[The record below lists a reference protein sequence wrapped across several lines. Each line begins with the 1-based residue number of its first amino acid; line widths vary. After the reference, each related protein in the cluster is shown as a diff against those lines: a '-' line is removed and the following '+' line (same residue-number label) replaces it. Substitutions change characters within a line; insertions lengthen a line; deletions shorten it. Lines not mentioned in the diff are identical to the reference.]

1 MVDMGGMV
9 IIKCKQTRVSA
20 DLFLNN
26 HIYCYNIFL
35 WSVMQWC
42 SSCASFIILKTP
54 KATMSPWKYYG
65 VRCIPNN
72 WTILIMYKVKKN
84 SSYYPVFPSAFGLSF
99 NKKES
104 TDFKIFLLSN
114 VVIMYKCE
122 KMPSSCGECLT
133 QHEAFS
139 CGWCKPSN
147 QCSLQ
152 SSCTTK
158 DSWLSKNENCPNPR
172 ILKVGYMNSNNYLK
186 LVTHNV
192 IQHQNHKV
200 KLHTMLKSV

>member
-1 MVDMGGMV
+1 MGGVV

-20 DLFLNN
+20 DLFLDN

-54 KATMSPWKYYG
+54 QATMSPWKYYG

-72 WTILIMYKVKKN
+72 WTILIMYKVKKKTAHIIRYFHLPLD
-84 SSYYPVFPSAFGLSF
+84 SLLT
-99 NKKES
+99 KKNRPIL
-104 TDFKIFLLSN
+104 TKIFLLSN

>member
-1 MVDMGGMV
+1 MVCDAMMFFLCQFYYPEDAKSYNVPLKILWGEMYP
-9 IIKCKQTRVSA
+9 KQL
-20 DLFLNN
+20 DN
-26 HIYCYNIFL
+26 
-35 WSVMQWC
+35 
-42 SSCASFIILKTP
+42 
-54 KATMSPWKYYG
+54 
-65 VRCIPNN
+65 PNN
-72 WTILIMYKVKKN
+72 VQGKKETAHIIRYFHLPLDSLLTKKN
-84 SSYYPVFPSAFGLSF
+84 RPILS
-99 NKKES
+99 
-104 TDFKIFLLSN
+104 KIFLLSN